1 MSAYDITI
9 RVLDEEKLADAISA
23 IASSGTI
30 RSLVPVIHGHA
41 TKKRMAYANNKR
53 NKGILGKDL
62 LLSLFKKKA
71 SWTNAEIVRAFV
83 AAGFSPNSASPRI
96 AYLKK
101 EGGIKQTGVH
111 TYILAS
117 RAK

>member
-9 RVLDEEKLADAISA
+9 RVLDEEKLSDVISA
-23 IASSGTI
+23 MASSGTI
-30 RSLVPVIHGHA
+30 RSLVPVVNGPA
-41 TKKRMAYANNKR
+41 PKRMAYANNKR

-62 LLSLFKKKA
+62 LANLFKKKA
-71 SWTNAEIVRAFV
+71 SWTTSEIVRAFV
-83 AAGFSPNSASPRI
+83 SAGFSPNSASPRI

-101 EGGIKQTGVH
+101 EGSIKQTGVN
-111 TYILAS
+111 TYVLAS